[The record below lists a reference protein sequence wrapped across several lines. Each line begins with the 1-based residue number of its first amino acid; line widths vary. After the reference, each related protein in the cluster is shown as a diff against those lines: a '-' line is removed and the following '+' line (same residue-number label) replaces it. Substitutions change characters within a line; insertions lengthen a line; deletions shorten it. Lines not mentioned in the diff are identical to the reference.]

1 MYMYVIPKMTEQGLV
16 PKIQEWLLLWD
27 CYSVHQSDPV
37 LEALKSKY
45 TNLVILF
52 VPASC
57 TTEFQP
63 LDLSFNLF
71 VFKSG
76 VATLFTS
83 WLSHVA
89 QEQLLKDVPP
99 PDKLKFDL
107 TL

>member
-1 MYMYVIPKMTEQGLV
+1 MYVIPKMTEQGLV
-16 PKIQEWLLLWD
+16 PKIQEWVLLLD

-83 WLSHVA
+83 WSSHVA

-99 PDKLKFDL
+99 DKLKLDL